1 MTPAEAAAPRYDGF
15 TIVLHWTTAALVVLL
30 WLGAQIIDVFPS
42 GAPRIGAR
50 SFHIGLGVML
60 AGVLVIR
67 LLWRLTF
74 GRGLVPGDPGLL
86 GLVAKWTHWLLYV
99 LLAVVVLGGLLN
111 VWVRGDSFFGLFTV
125 PALSSGDR
133 WLRRLVG
140 GVHELAA
147 NAILLVA
154 GLHTL
159 AALVHHFILRDT
171 TLQRML
177 RSPRG

>member
-1 MTPAEAAAPRYDGF
+1 MTPTEPGAPRYDGF
-15 TIVLHWTTAALVVLL
+15 TIVLHWATAALVVVL
-30 WLGAQIIDVFPS
+30 WLCAQIIDVFPS
-42 GAPRIGAR
+42 GPPRIAAR
-50 SFHIGLGVML
+50 SSHISLGVVL

-74 GRGLVPGDPGLL
+74 GRSLVPGDPGLL
-86 GLVAKWTHWLLYV
+86 GRLATWVHWLLYV
-99 LLAVVVLGGLLN
+99 LLAVLVLGGLLN
-111 VWVRGDSFFGLFTV
+111 VWVRGDSFFGLFAV
-125 PALSSGDR
+125 PALSPGDR

-147 NAILLVA
+147 NAFLILF

-159 AALVHHFILRDT
+159 AALVHHFILRDA

-177 RSPRG
+177 HGPRG